1 MTLAF
6 TEYGEGPP
14 IIVLHGVFGSGRNW
28 AGIAKHLSSD
38 HRIITVD
45 MPNHGDSP
53 WADDV
58 TYELMAIAVN
68 EFMTLHELHGATAL
82 AHSMGGKAAMTL
94 ALTNPESIN
103 RLIVVDISP
112 VTYDHSSLDTIEA
125 MEAIDLNTV
134 KTRRDAH
141 VQLSEI
147 VKDGPLRDFLLQ
159 NLRKE
164 GDRYVWRINLPALKN
179 GLDALHGF
187 PNFDPHIHYGGPA
200 MFIDGADSN
209 FIRAEYHDEI
219 RRLFPRAE
227 IIEIPDA
234 GHWVH
239 ADQPD
244 KLLGHLKRFLAEN

>member
-14 IIVLHGVFGSGRNW
+14 IVVLHGVFGSGRNW
-28 AGIAKHLSSD
+28 TAIAKQLAGN
-38 HRIITVD
+38 HRVVTVD

-53 WADDV
+53 WIDEV
-58 TYELMAIAVN
+58 TYELMAIAVY
-68 EFMTLHELHGATAL
+68 EFLVLHDLVGATVL

-94 ALTNPESIN
+94 ALTKPEAIG
-103 RLIVVDISP
+103 RLVVVDISP

-125 MEAIDLNTV
+125 LEAIDLSRV

-141 VQLSEI
+141 VQLMDHI
-147 VKDGPLRDFLLQ
+147 TDGPLRDFLLQ

-164 GDRYVWRINLPALKN
+164 GDGYAWRINLAALKD

-187 PNFDPHIHYGGPA
+187 PEFHPDVHFDGPA
-200 MFIDGADSN
+200 MFIDGAQSN
-209 FIRAEYHDEI
+209 FIRSEYHDEI
-219 RRLFPRAE
+219 SRLFPKAD
-227 IIEIPDA
+227 IIEISDA

-244 KLLGHLKRFLAEN
+244 ILLGHLKSFLSEN